1 MGTHTAGLSED
12 FGRRVRN
19 LIDTEEYREI
29 FPSTHVADDQKAAGK
44 WSTSAG
50 GQYYAAGVGGA
61 WLVVVPIYLLLTI
74 LTRNKTLKSTRD

>member
-19 LIDTEEYREI
+19 LIDTDE
-29 FPSTHVADDQKAAGK
+29 STMRFFLKHSVADDQKAAGK
-44 WSTSAG
+44 WSTAAG

-61 WLVVVPIYLLLTI
+61 LGWSW
-74 LTRNKTLKSTRD
+74 R